1 MNQRFMMQDY
11 CIEVD
16 YGAHVL
22 NRLRTRFDME
32 SAWLDYILESIFTD
46 ENVADYLINDVRI
59 GEDVI
64 VIDEDSGVSF
74 ALNVGTDC
82 FYVKTVFNAHDD
94 SMRIGDMQK
103 VLRFAREL
111 GLRVEKFQR
120 KRRPCYV

>member
-1 MNQRFMMQDY
+1 MNQRFKMLDY
-11 CIEVD
+11 SIDVD

-32 SAWLDYILESIFTD
+32 SAWLDYIIESIFTD

-82 FYVKTVFNAHDD
+82 FYVKTV
-94 SMRIGDMQK
+94 
-103 VLRFAREL
+103 
-111 GLRVEKFQR
+111 
-120 KRRPCYV
+120 

>member
-11 CIEVD
+11 CIDVD
-16 YGAHVL
+16 YGSHVV

-32 SAWLDYILESIFTD
+32 SEWLDFILESIFTD
-46 ENVADYLINDVRI
+46 ENVTDYLINDVRI

-74 ALNVGTDC
+74 ALNVGTEC
-82 FYVKTVFNAHDD
+82 FYVKTVFNAYED

-103 VLRFAREL
+103 VLRFAREI
-111 GLRVEKFQR
+111 GLRVEQFER
-120 KRRPCYV
+120 KRRPRYA

>member
-11 CIEVD
+11 CIDVD
-16 YGAHVL
+16 YGTHVL

-64 VIDEDSGVSF
+64 VIDEDSGVSL
-74 ALNVGTDC
+74 ALNVGMDC
-82 FYVKTVFNAHDD
+82 FYVKTVFNAYDD

-111 GLRVEKFQR
+111 GLRVEEFQR
-120 KRRPCYV
+120 KRRPCYA

>member
-1 MNQRFMMQDY
+1 MNQRFKMLDY
-11 CIEVD
+11 SIDVD
-16 YGAHVL
+16 YGTHVL

-82 FYVKTVFNAHDD
+82 FYVKTVFNAYDD

-111 GLRVEKFQR
+111 GLRVEEFQK
-120 KRRPCYV
+120 KRRTCYA

>member
-11 CIEVD
+11 CIGVD
-16 YGAHVL
+16 YGTHVL

-82 FYVKTVFNAHDD
+82 FYVKTVFNTYDD

-111 GLRVEKFQR
+111 GLRVEEFQK
-120 KRRPCYV
+120 KRRPCYA